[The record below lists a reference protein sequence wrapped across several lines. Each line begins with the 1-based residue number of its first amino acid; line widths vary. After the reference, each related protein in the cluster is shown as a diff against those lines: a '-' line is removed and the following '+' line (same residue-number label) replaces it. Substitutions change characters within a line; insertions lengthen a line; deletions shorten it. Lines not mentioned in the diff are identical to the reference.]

1 MSHWDREGGMSGTF
15 GPEVPCTDCGRVFR
29 NRPDE
34 TGALCD
40 ECCDERD
47 AHTSALELRMA
58 KARLKVDAAKDVA

>member
-1 MSHWDREGGMSGTF
+1 MNHGDT
-15 GPEVPCTDCGRVFR
+15 VPCTDCGRDFR

-47 AHTSALELRMA
+47 AHTSAYQLRMVTV
-58 KARLKVDAAKDVA
+58 RPPAAAVKEIA